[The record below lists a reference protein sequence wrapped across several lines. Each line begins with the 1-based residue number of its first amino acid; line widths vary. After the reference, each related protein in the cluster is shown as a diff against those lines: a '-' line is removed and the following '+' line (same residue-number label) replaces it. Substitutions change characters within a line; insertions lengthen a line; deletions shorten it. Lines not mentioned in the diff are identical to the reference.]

1 MWELIASLAGNMLQ
15 DDLKKDGLGQGQ
27 NTINPSGVSPTAP
40 KSEEATVEMAEQGI
54 APKVEAPMTS
64 TVGNTA
70 NNMASGLLSPYTKGL
85 DSIKSLYANPDDKQ
99 ALGGVL
105 SLLSGSRS
113 TGQSMQIPATS
124 DMPSMT
130 TGNLGLPQMGGP
142 IGFASGNNPELK
154 RGTLA
159 NQAFGRYY

>member
-15 DDLKKDGLGQGQ
+15 DDLKKDGLGNQQ
-27 NTINPSGVSPTAP
+27 SLSPNGVSSTAP
-40 KSEEATVEMAEQGI
+40 KLEEATVEMAEAGQ
-54 APKVEAPMTS
+54 APKIEAPQTS
-64 TVGNTA
+64 TIGDTA

-113 TGQSMQIPATS
+113 TGQSMTIPATS
-124 DMPSMT
+124 NMPSMT

>member
-1 MWELIASLAGNMLQ
+1 MWELIAQMLGSDAQ
-15 DDLKKDGLGQGQ
+15 KDGLNP

-40 KSEEATVEMAEQGI
+40 KSQEATVEMAEQGI
-54 APKVEAPMTS
+54 APKIEAPQTS
-64 TVGNTA
+64 TIGNAA
-70 NNMASGLLSPYTKGL
+70 NNVANGLLSPYTKGL
-85 DSIKSLYANPDDKQ
+85 DNIKSLYNDPNNKQ
-99 ALGGVL
+99 ALG
-105 SLLSGSRS
+105 SLM
-113 TGQSMQIPATS
+113 QFVAPAKEMQIPATS
-124 DMPSMT
+124 NMPSMT